1 MYISAYLEFAPEGY
15 TVRAFRY
22 LLKRDMERMLPSCL
36 DAVLAEHSRECRTLP
51 IRQGR
56 RETEVP
62 LRSVLLIWR
71 ATCAKSMSMVRR
83 SHKPLCSYY
92 GKLTD
97 LPASLQEDGFL
108 RVGRS
113 FVVNMRYIRQI
124 SSYKVDAP
132 ERRGTGRQP
141 ERLCSHP
148 GALIWSGKGSLAMSY
163 ELKMK
168 LLMHLVCIAQWGVFA
183 LIHWEMLGKGKW
195 KHPFACT
202 ALALCGMLVIS
213 LWIDFGFFNA
223 ASIAFNVLYLLV
235 TSAFFG
241 GTIRQKLMS
250 CMANGVVCLLTENTV
265 IYLYTYLEA
274 VPPAQV
280 IRQPLGVLLMA
291 AAMLIVGGI
300 TAQMAKH
307 WGQKQAL
314 EPLQLVVAMF
324 FPGVVVVLNMLLM
337 VSGGRFDATQFSVLF
352 TVGLTVAVLVHLL
365 FVQMLNEQVVQK
377 KDSQYRA
384 TLEQERAEALMESY
398 TTQRRLTD
406 EFANHLEALSLMLQ
420 QNDVAGARGYLTSI
434 SKTIQMNSAI
444 LNTHNPLL
452 DALLSKKYE
461 EAARKGVMMY
471 FDLSDLKDI
480 PLDRTHLVIV
490 VSNLLNNA
498 IEAAAQAAPPEV
510 HVRMKKTEGELVI
523 SVRNRVRQNVEIPE
537 GQLPRSTKR
546 EPGHGMGLA
555 NVCAVLEAHDAE
567 YTLSCRD
574 NWFRFTCAFPTNGI

>member
-1 MYISAYLEFAPEGY
+1 
-15 TVRAFRY
+15 
-22 LLKRDMERMLPSCL
+22 
-36 DAVLAEHSRECRTLP
+36 
-51 IRQGR
+51 
-56 RETEVP
+56 
-62 LRSVLLIWR
+62 
-71 ATCAKSMSMVRR
+71 
-83 SHKPLCSYY
+83 
-92 GKLTD
+92 
-97 LPASLQEDGFL
+97 
-108 RVGRS
+108 
-113 FVVNMRYIRQI
+113 
-124 SSYKVDAP
+124 
-132 ERRGTGRQP
+132 
-141 ERLCSHP
+141 
-148 GALIWSGKGSLAMSY
+148 MSY

-398 TTQRRLTD
+398 TTQRRLTH

-434 SKTIQMNSAI
+434 SKTIHMNSAI
-444 LNTHNPLL
+444 LNTHIPLL
-452 DALLSKKYE
+452 DALLS
-461 EAARKGVMMY
+461 
-471 FDLSDLKDI
+471 
-480 PLDRTHLVIV
+480 
-490 VSNLLNNA
+490 
-498 IEAAAQAAPPEV
+498 
-510 HVRMKKTEGELVI
+510 
-523 SVRNRVRQNVEIPE
+523 
-537 GQLPRSTKR
+537 
-546 EPGHGMGLA
+546 
-555 NVCAVLEAHDAE
+555 
-567 YTLSCRD
+567 
-574 NWFRFTCAFPTNGI
+574 